1 MRIACVGGGPAG
13 LYSSVLMK
21 LRDPG
26 HDICVYER
34 NSADTAPGW
43 GVTFS
48 EDLLRELR
56 RSDPE
61 SARQIREAVICW
73 QEQVLRSAAQGMCC
87 AAARSTTSAGRGC
100 SRS

>member
-1 MRIACVGGGPAG
+1 MCRRRAG

-26 HDICVYER
+26 HDVCVYER

-61 SARQIREAVICW
+61 SARQIREA
-73 QEQVLRSAAQGMCC
+73 
-87 AAARSTTSAGRGC
+87 
-100 SRS
+100 